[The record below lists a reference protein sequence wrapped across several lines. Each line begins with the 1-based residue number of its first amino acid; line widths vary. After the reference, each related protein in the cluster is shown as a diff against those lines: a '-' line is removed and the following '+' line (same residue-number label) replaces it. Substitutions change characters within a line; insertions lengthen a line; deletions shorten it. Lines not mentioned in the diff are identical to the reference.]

1 MFLRLSVEGATIM
14 KYSEKKTSYGSGV
27 GSGNRDKL
35 QKARVGF
42 GSKFRNQVAGT
53 GLSFV

>member
-1 MFLRLSVEGATIM
+1 M
-14 KYSEKKTSYGSGV
+14 KYSEKKISYGSGV

-42 GSKFRNQVAGT
+42 GNKFRNQVAGT